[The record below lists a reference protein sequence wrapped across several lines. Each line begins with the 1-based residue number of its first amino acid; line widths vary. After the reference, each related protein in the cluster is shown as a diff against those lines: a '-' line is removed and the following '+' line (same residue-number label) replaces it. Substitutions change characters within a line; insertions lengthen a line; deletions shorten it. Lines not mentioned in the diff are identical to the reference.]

1 MDAARTS
8 AVGSAAAR
16 AAISASGSCTVA
28 RPGSAPSRRTRSA
41 SGGDS
46 IVALGGL
53 LVGGRAAIG
62 IGRLDA
68 VQGGVAPVGL
78 QELEVRAALAYPAV
92 LEIQNQVR
100 PGREPQVVRDQESG
114 PSLGQPVQG
123 LDHGALALAVQAG
136 GRSSK
141 MSTGARRIAARAIAI

>member
-8 AVGSAAAR
+8 AVGSADAR
-16 AAISASGSCTVA
+16 AAISASGSSTVA

-46 IVALGGL
+46 IVAMGR

-62 IGRLDA
+62 ADRLDA

-78 QELEVRAALAYPAV
+78 QELAVRAALAYAAV
-92 LEIQNQVR
+92 LKVKNQVR
-100 PGREPQVVRDQESG
+100 PGREPQVVGDQERG
-114 PSLGQPVQG
+114 PSLGQAVQG

-136 GRSSK
+136 CGLIEDEHR
-141 MSTGARRIAARAIAI
+141 GAP